1 VTQAKRRAE
10 ALRKRRAARLAAGA
24 CRDCD
29 CLRAPGSGLYCAD
42 HLARQKA
49 AQRRYLES
57 AA

>member
-1 VTQAKRRAE
+1 VTQA
-10 ALRKRRAARLAAGA
+10 KRRAARLAAGA